1 MGVNPRTTMEE
12 LFGLS
17 MDTIM
22 FVLLAVF
29 LPVIAVVAVMAWRN
43 PVMLKLGLRNI
54 PRRKSQTALII
65 VGIMISTLIMAAAFG
80 TGDSISFSIRNNAI
94 DALGTI
100 DEIIIS
106 ARASESDTIGSASYF
121 PFQRYEQLKV
131 ELADPDSGLDS
142 IDGLAPG
149 IGEFAPTVNN
159 RTSLSEGQMRIAGV
173 DPETLDGFG
182 RFNLLDGQE
191 VRLETLGPNEAFINE
206 EAADE
211 LDAVPGDELLA
222 FVAGSGVPFRV
233 KGVVDSGGLAGRES
247 TLLIRLDRAQEMFG
261 REGLINSMAV
271 SNRGG
276 VFGGAEFSDEVTDAL
291 RVLFTD
297 RAIAAQLQTLLNRN
311 DVLEQL
317 DLQGPSLSQK
327 MADDLAV
334 FGQGLGETQLTDEF
348 IGVLADEDVQEEV
361 LNAIDNA
368 GLADVERQA
377 STLFAGLAE
386 FRVLDIKKQLLDEAD
401 RVGTGVTSIFL
412 VMGLFSI
419 MVGVLLIFLIFV
431 MLAAARRS
439 EMGMAR
445 AVGAKRRHLVQMF
458 VFEGTAYSL
467 LSGVVGVALGLAAS
481 AVIVYVA
488 NRIFQSG
495 GSGAPDDFNMIAHFE
510 IRSAVVAYCLGMVIT
525 LGTVGISAYN
535 VSRLNIVAAV
545 RGLPPPVNTSQT
557 RFRDLLLAPL
567 RAPVHPIL
575 LAATGV
581 RAFASADPGRGLGL
595 LFRAAWATVTAP
607 VSFFLAVI
615 RALWV
620 PMTHGWLTVVIG
632 ALFTWLGMANDEA
645 APMRIG
651 VTLVIIGAGL
661 SIKTAYHRTGLRP
674 DVGDRI
680 AYTFMGVLSL
690 VFWVIPFDW
699 LRAVFGELE
708 GGIEMFFISGVA
720 MVAAAVWTVMYN
732 ADLLLKLLT
741 FVTGP
746 FGRLRPVLVTAVA
759 YPMAAKFRTGLTLAM
774 FALVIFTL
782 IVMSILTEAFSAA
795 VGDSEKVAGG
805 WDIQATV
812 NLNTP
817 ISDIREAIDS
827 KPGVDNQ
834 DITAI
839 GGYTFIPV
847 ETRQVGA
854 EEKRWRFYGVRAA
867 DDRFLQETGATLKLI
882 ANGYGE
888 TPEDVWQALQR
899 DSHLVV
905 VDSLVVPS
913 REGFGND
920 DIPFELEGI
929 YYEDTEMEAIDIEVR
944 EPSTGQVIPLKVIG
958 VMDRLSDAFG
968 ELGLGMIASRR
979 ELDEAIPSRIP
990 TTTYRFKTAEGV
1002 NVAALSRNL
1011 ESAFQENGMETDV
1024 LSELVDDIAAANR
1037 AFNYLFT
1044 SFMGL
1049 GLLVGI
1055 AALGVVSLR
1064 AVVERRQQIGVLRA
1078 IGYRRRMVQLSFL
1091 TESSFVVLM
1100 GVAIGVGLGTII
1112 SYNIVKDIQ
1121 DDIET
1126 VRFAIPWLQ
1135 IGIIVAIAY
1144 VFSLATTFLPAR
1156 QASRI
1161 YPAEALRYE

>member
-1 MGVNPRTTMEE
+1 MEE

-17 MDTIM
+17 MDIIM
-22 FVLLAVF
+22 FFLLAIF
-29 LPVIAVVAVMAWRN
+29 LPVLFGVAVMAWRN
-43 PVMLKLGLRNI
+43 RVMLKLGLRNI

-80 TGDSISFSIRNNAI
+80 TGDSITFSIRKNAI

-100 DEIIIS
+100 DEIIVS
-106 ARASESDTIGSASYF
+106 ARASESDTIGSFNYF
-121 PFQRYEQLKV
+121 PIQRYEQLKT
-131 ELADPDSGLDS
+131 ELAGPGSGLKS

-149 IGEFAPTVNN
+149 IGEFAPTVNT
-159 RTSLSEGQMRIAGV
+159 RTSLSEGQMQITGV
-173 DPETLDGFG
+173 DPDSLGGFG
-182 RFNLLDGQE
+182 RFHLQDGQE
-191 VRLETLGPNEAFINE
+191 VRLETLGPNDALINE
-206 EAADE
+206 EAAEE
-211 LDAVPGDELLA
+211 LDAVIGDELVA
-222 FVAGSGVPFRV
+222 FVAGSSVTFRV
-233 KGVVDSGGLAGRES
+233 QGVVDSGGLAGQGS
-247 TLLIRLDRAQEMFG
+247 TLLVRLDRAQEMFG

-271 SNRGG
+271 SNLGG
-276 VFGGAEFSDEVTDAL
+276 VFGGAELSDEVTDTL

-297 RAIAAQLQTLLNRN
+297 RAIAGQLMSLLNRAE
-311 DVLEQL
+311 VLEQL
-317 DLQGPSLSQK
+317 ELLRPSLDEK
-327 MADDLAV
+327 MAADLGALA
-334 FGQGLGETQLTDEF
+334 QGLEDGQMTEGF
-348 IGVLADEDVQEEV
+348 IGVLADEDIQEEV
-361 LNAIDNA
+361 LNAVNRA
-368 GLADVERQA
+368 GLTDVERQA

-386 FRVLDIKKQLLDEAD
+386 FRVLDIKKQVLDEAD
-401 RVGTGVTSIFL
+401 QAGSDVTSIFI

-458 VFEGTAYSL
+458 IFEGTAYSL
-467 LSGVVGVALGLAAS
+467 VSGAVGVVLGLGAS
-481 AVIVYVA
+481 AVIVFMV

-495 GSGAPDDFNMIAHFE
+495 GSGAPENFTMFAHFE
-510 IRSAVVAYCLGMVIT
+510 IRSAVVAYCLGMLIT
-525 LGTVGISAYN
+525 LGTVGISAYR

-545 RGLPPPVNTSQT
+545 RGLPPPVLTSQT
-557 RFRDLLLAPL
+557 PFRDLLLAPL
-567 RAPVHPIL
+567 RAFASPVL

-581 RAFASADPGRGLGL
+581 RALASGNLMRGLGL
-595 LFRAAWATVTAP
+595 LSQAGWATATAP
-607 VSFFLAVI
+607 LSFFLAVI
-615 RALWV
+615 QALWV
-620 PMTHGWLTVVIG
+620 PMSHGWLTVVVG
-632 ALFTWLGMANDEA
+632 VLLTWAGMANDEA
-645 APMRIG
+645 APLRIG
-651 VTLVIIGAGL
+651 ITLIIIGAGL
-661 SIKTAYHRTGLRP
+661 SIRTAYRRTGLRS

-680 AYTFMGVLSL
+680 AYTFMGVVTL
-690 VFWVIPFDW
+690 VFWIIPFNS
-699 LRAVFGELE
+699 LRSVFGDLD
-708 GGIEMFFISGVA
+708 GGIEMFFISGIA

-795 VGDSEKVAGG
+795 VGDTDRVAGG

-812 NLNTP
+812 NSNTP
-817 ISDIREAIDS
+817 IDDIRRAIDD
-827 KPGVDNQ
+827 KPGLNNQ
-834 DITAI
+834 DIASI
-839 GGYTFIPV
+839 GGYTTIPV

-854 EEKRWRFYGVRAA
+854 DEQRWRFYAVRAA
-867 DDRFLQETGATLKLI
+867 DDQFLRETGAELKLI
-882 ANGYGE
+882 ADGYGD
-888 TPEDVWQALQR
+888 TAEDVWDAIRR
-899 DSHLVV
+899 DSSLVV

-913 REGFGND
+913 RQGFANG

-929 YYEDTEMEAIDIEVR
+929 FYEDTEMEAIDIEVR
-944 EPSTGQVIPLKVIG
+944 EPRTGQVIPLKVIG

-968 ELGLGMIASRR
+968 ELGVGMIASRQG
-979 ELDEAIPSRIP
+979 LDEAIPFRIP
-990 TTTYRFKTAEGV
+990 TTTYRFKAAEGV
-1002 NVAALSRNL
+1002 DVATLSRDL
-1011 ESAFQENGMETDV
+1011 ESSFRENGMESDV
-1024 LSELVDDIAAANR
+1024 LADLVDDIAAANR

-1055 AALGVVSLR
+1055 ASLGVVSLR

-1091 TESSFVVLM
+1091 TESSFVVIM
-1100 GVAIGVGLGTII
+1100 GVAIGVGLGTVI

-1121 DDIET
+1121 EDVET

-1135 IGIIVAIAY
+1135 IGIIVGIAY